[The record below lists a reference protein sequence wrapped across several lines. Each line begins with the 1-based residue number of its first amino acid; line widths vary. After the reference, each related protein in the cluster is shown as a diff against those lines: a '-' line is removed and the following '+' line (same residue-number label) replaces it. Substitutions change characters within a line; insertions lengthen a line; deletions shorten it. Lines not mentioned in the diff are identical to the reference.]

1 MCSSTHINQNSRYI
15 CCVCVSARMHLLACV
30 KSSALDTK
38 IMQPNKEPA
47 MSGDIKQHVDTNSAE
62 FKQGVEAGL
71 NVGKDMK
78 NWQAGNDLG
87 LELKEEV
94 EDDEP
99 VSKSLLKESSIP
111 LFMSDSPEGNKGN
124 AQDEKDETEE

>member
-1 MCSSTHINQNSRYI
+1 
-15 CCVCVSARMHLLACV
+15 MHFLACV

-38 IMQPNKEPA
+38 IMQPYKEPA
-47 MSGDIKQHVDTNSAE
+47 MSGDIEQHVDTNSAE

-78 NWQAGNDLG
+78 NWKAGNELG

-94 EDDEP
+94 EGDEP
-99 VSKSLLKESSIP
+99 VPEILFKESSTP
-111 LFMSDSPEGNKGN
+111 LFMSDSPEGDQGN
-124 AQDEKDETEE
+124 PQDEKDETEE

>member
-1 MCSSTHINQNSRYI
+1 MCSSTHINQNSR
-15 CCVCVSARMHLLACV
+15 VCVSARMHLLACV
-30 KSSALDTK
+30 KSSVLDT
-38 IMQPNKEPA
+38 NDYATHNEPA
-47 MSGDIKQHVDTNSAE
+47 MSGDIEQHVDTNSAE

-71 NVGKDMK
+71 NV
-78 NWQAGNDLG
+78 G

-99 VSKSLLKESSIP
+99 VSKSLLKESSTP
-111 LFMSDSPEGNKGN
+111 LFMSDSPEGNQGN